1 MTTTISGLDDF
12 KALDPFFSHHR
23 EGPRRHCGWW
33 ALLRPAGRR
42 RHLRLHHHDSR
53 LPKARR
59 RPQGRRRALPPL
71 RHHDRPRPMSRPRGP
86 SRHQDRRRGAR
97 VRLHEA
103 HGGICLTGSPGD
115 QTGFGRP
122 WISHQAPCPG
132 RARWICIFISLHWN
146 QVPSAPPIQMIERES
161 LHPEFHR
168 SAFAASINVTAIRTR
183 RRPPPG
189 RGSRASE

>member
-1 MTTTISGLDDF
+1 MTTTITDLDDF
-12 KALDPFFSHHR
+12 KGPRPVLSHHR

-33 ALLRPAGRR
+33 ALLRPADRR

-97 VRLHEA
+97 VRL
-103 HGGICLTGSPGD
+103 
-115 QTGFGRP
+115 
-122 WISHQAPCPG
+122 
-132 RARWICIFISLHWN
+132 
-146 QVPSAPPIQMIERES
+146 
-161 LHPEFHR
+161 
-168 SAFAASINVTAIRTR
+168 
-183 RRPPPG
+183 RRPSRSD
-189 RGSRASE
+189 RGPYTNRYISVLTITDRKVTHWRDYLDPVA